1 MLPLRMRV
9 MRSAVGLVEAT
20 DEMGH
25 RRLDLEGLLTSLPFH
40 AWKTTLRSCL
50 NMILEILDLRYT
62 PFERPVM
69 MQRLETRDAELFRGR
84 AFNAC
89 WAVKRS

>member
-1 MLPLRMRV
+1 MKWSHHKVGSRRFAYQLAFFMPGRRPC
-9 MRSAVGLVEAT
+9 SA
-20 DEMGH
+20 
-25 RRLDLEGLLTSLPFH
+25 
-40 AWKTTLRSCL
+40 SCL
-50 NMILEILDLRYT
+50 NMILEILYLRYT